1 MVKFHANGLKRI
13 MLEKKLTENELATM
27 SKINSQVVRQLIE
40 GSIEISAKNILILKK
55 VLDTTFE
62 H

>member
-27 SKINSQVVRQLIE
+27 SKINSQVVRQ
-40 GSIEISAKNILILKK
+40 
-55 VLDTTFE
+55 TYRR
-62 H
+62 